1 MPVVDFAARLDWK
14 VTLVDHRPAYAVA
27 SHFPAAERVILARPD
42 ALPAALDL
50 SRFAAAVVMS
60 HHLPSDLAYLRAL
73 AATGIAYVG
82 LLGPAARREKLLS
95 DLGTAAHALRGRLR
109 APVGLPLGGRSPE
122 SIALAIVAELHAHLH
137 RPAATV
143 DAAAA
148 TPAVAVSRAG

>member
-1 MPVVDFAARLDWK
+1 MVPGGTGQGTLGSKRRPCGRRSSARS
-14 VTLVDHRPAYAVA
+14 V
-27 SHFPAAERVILARPD
+27 
-42 ALPAALDL
+42 
-50 SRFAAAVVMS
+50 
-60 HHLPSDLAYLRAL
+60 RAGSPGWMDS
-73 AATGIAYVG
+73 T
-82 LLGPAARREKLLS
+82 RRGKLLS
-95 DLGTAAHALRGRLR
+95 GLGTAGHALRGRLR